1 MFACHHEGWCHTHVE
16 CMCMLTN
23 AKRHEPNRKSTGW
36 LNSAKAN
43 INRWPIFL
51 NTSVM
56 YHTLLIE
63 SHLQV
68 ILKRTKYY
76 NWKTVVRD
84 GTKVFEFPFTWSL
97 YSLRPLC
104 CLNVQLLSAGHA
116 ELVSWTPYQLAMSRL
131 PHGLLLSGAHALSV
145 TWCLAIKTSFYF
157 LFSIYCAPITIIHYF
172 MWLVLFGLFLKQWR
186 FHQCKISDWTIA
198 TVWSI
203 GILQP

>member
-1 MFACHHEGWCHTHVE
+1 MHHEGWCHTHVE

-56 YHTLLIE
+56 YHTFLIE

-76 NWKTVVRD
+76 NWKTFVRN
-84 GTKVFEFPFTWSL
+84 GTKGFEFPFTDCYIQSDTFAAWM
-97 YSLRPLC
+97 YNC
-104 CLNVQLLSAGHA
+104 
-116 ELVSWTPYQLAMSRL
+116 YQLAMPSLSREPPISWPCL
-131 PHGLLLSGAHALSV
+131 ACHMVCCYQVPMPCLSRGVLLSKPRFIFYLVMHN
-145 TWCLAIKTSFYF
+145 LAQ
-157 LFSIYCAPITIIHYF
+157 LF
-172 MWLVLFGLFLKQWR
+172 
-186 FHQCKISDWTIA
+186 ISPPPPR
-198 TVWSI
+198 S
-203 GILQP
+203 